1 MEGTAGLR
9 PTERD
14 GAELCVVFRGQTSQ
28 KMEKVVRLGVLC
40 ASSFGALRVEQAAS
54 VLGYSLFLIFL
65 QAFLQEKELGE
76 HEDRRQ
82 ALTGLRLRLHPLRA
96 EGVPHAWA
104 LRKTALPCSQSRARA
119 SDQNEI

>member
-1 MEGTAGLR
+1 
-9 PTERD
+9 
-14 GAELCVVFRGQTSQ
+14 VFRGQTSQ
-28 KMEKVVRLGVLC
+28 KMEKVVGLGVLC
-40 ASSFGALRVEQAAS
+40 ASPFGALRVEQAAS